1 MNDEYDITPYETRE
15 ILFYKTDNG
24 DIRIEILLYQ
34 ENLWLTQAKM
44 AELFEVQKAAIS
56 KHLKNIFTSG
66 ELVEKSV
73 VSILETTAADG
84 KRYNTNYYNLDAIIA
99 VGYRV
104 NSKKATMFRI
114 WANRVLKEFIIK
126 GYVMDDI
133 RLREPE
139 NFFGKDYFEEQLERI
154 RDIRSSERR
163 FYQKITDIY
172 SQCSA
177 DYDVNSPITKEFF
190 ATVQNKLH
198 YAVTHHTAAEIIY
211 ERADSTKP
219 NMGLSTWKNAPQGR
233 IRKSD
238 VSVAKNYL
246 NESEMT
252 NLNEIVTMYLDYAER
267 QARRG
272 NIMYMKDWVNRLDAF
287 LQFNEEEI
295 LHNKG
300 TVTAAIA
307 KTFAENEFDKF
318 RVLRDRAY
326 QSDFDKLVANIG
338 ENHNQ
343 NT

>member
-1 MNDEYDITPYETRE
+1 MDKTMAITSYETRE

-24 DIRIEILLYQ
+24 DIRVEIMLYQ

-56 KHLKNIFTSG
+56 KHLKNIFFSG
-66 ELVEKSV
+66 ELAEDSV
-73 VSILETTAADG
+73 VSKMETTAADG
-84 KRYNTNYYNLDAIIA
+84 KVYTTNYYNLDAIIA

-126 GYVMDDI
+126 GYVMDDE

-139 NFFGKDYFEEQLERI
+139 YYFGKDYFEEQLERI

-172 SQCSA
+172 AQCSA
-177 DYDVNSPITKEFF
+177 DYDVDSPITKEFF

-198 YAVTHHTAAEIIY
+198 YAITQHTAAEIIY

-219 NMGLSTWKNAPQGR
+219 NMGLTTWKNAPKGR
-233 IRKSD
+233 IRKTD
-238 VSVAKNYL
+238 VIVAKNYL
-246 NESEMT
+246 SESEMT
-252 NLNEIVTMYLDYAER
+252 SLNEIVTMYLDYAER

-272 NIMYMKDWVNRLDAF
+272 NIMYMRDWVARLDAF
-287 LQFNEEEI
+287 LQFNEEEV
-295 LHNKG
+295 LHDKG
-300 TVTAAIA
+300 RVTAAIA
-307 KTFAENEFDKF
+307 KAFAESEFEKYC
-318 RVLRDRAY
+318 VLQDRTY
-326 QSDFDKLVANIG
+326 QSDFDRLLASTG
-338 ENHNQ
+338 EEE
-343 NT
+343 

>member
-1 MNDEYDITPYETRE
+1 MSEEQGLTPYETRE
-15 ILFYKTDNG
+15 ILFYKTENG
-24 DIRIEILLYQ
+24 EVRVEILLFQ

-56 KHLKNIFTSG
+56 KHLKNIFESG
-66 ELVEKSV
+66 ELSEDSV
-73 VSILETTAADG
+73 VSKMETTAADG
-84 KRYNTNYYNLDAIIA
+84 KRYQTNYYNLDAIIA

-126 GYVMDDI
+126 GYVMDDA

-154 RDIRSSERR
+154 RDIRASERR

-177 DYDVNSPITKEFF
+177 DYDVESPITKEFF

-198 YAVTHHTAAEIIY
+198 YAVTHHTAAEIVY
-211 ERADSTKP
+211 DET
-219 NMGLSTWKNAPQGR
+219 
-233 IRKSD
+233 
-238 VSVAKNYL
+238 
-246 NESEMT
+246 EMR

-272 NIMYMKDWVNRLDAF
+272 NVMYMADWVKRLDAF
-287 LQFNEEEI
+287 LQFNEEDI
-295 LHNKG
+295 LHDKG
-300 TVTAAIA
+300 KVTAAIA
-307 KTFAENEFDKF
+307 KAFAEKEFEKF
-318 RVLRDRAY
+318 RVLQDRTY
-326 QSDFDKLVANIG
+326 QSDFDRLIAST
-338 ENHNQ
+338 E
-343 NT
+343 T